1 MKKILNDPFDFVD
14 EMMEGIL
21 AAHGDKIQAIDGD
34 LRAIMHVDP
43 SGTEK
48 VAIATGGGS
57 GHLPVFLGYVGSG
70 MVDGCSIG
78 NVFSSP
84 TSGQMKKVTNAIHR
98 GKGVLFLFG
107 RYQGDM
113 MNFEEAAEDA
123 EENGIRVE
131 SVMVS
136 DDIASA
142 PPEEWQRRRGIAGLF
157 FAYKIAGAKAARGA
171 SLDEVKAV
179 TEKAVS
185 VIRSMGVALG
195 PCTVPTVGTPTF
207 TIGEDEMELG
217 MGIHGEAG
225 IKRGKLESADEIAAT
240 LVNSITADLPFQAGD
255 EVAVLV
261 NSLGGTS
268 LEELYIL
275 YRRIDALLKEK
286 NIKVYRP
293 YVGRYACSMEMLGA
307 SLTLMK
313 LDSELKELLD
323 APAETPFFIQN

>member
-34 LRAIMHVDP
+34 LRAIMRVDP
-43 SGTEK
+43 SKTEK

-70 MVDGCSIG
+70 MVDGCSVG

-84 TSGQMKKVTNAIHR
+84 TSGQMKKVTKAIHR

-113 MNFEEAAEDA
+113 MNFEDAAEDA

-157 FAYKIAGAKAARGA
+157 FAYKIAGAKAAQGA

-179 TEKAVS
+179 TEKAVA
-185 VIRSMGVALG
+185 VIRSMGVALS
-195 PCTVPTVGTPTF
+195 PCTVPTVGVPTF

-240 LVNSITADLPFQAGD
+240 LVDSIVADLPFKAGD

-275 YRRIDALLKEK
+275 YRKIDKLLEEK
-286 NIKVYRP
+286 GIKVYRP
-293 YVGRYACSMEMLGA
+293 YVGRYACSMEMMGA

-313 LDSELKELLD
+313 LDGELKALLD